1 MTPYGGNMAPVEI
14 DSLKEKIL
22 TLSEKAG
29 S

>member
-1 MTPYGGNMAPVEI
+1 MTPYAGNMVPVEI

-22 TLSEKAG
+22 KLSEKAG